1 MKLFFALIMVIVISG
16 IAQLCLPWWI
26 IAPIAF
32 AVCYL
37 LKLKTGEA
45 FLVSFLSI
53 FILWAGYAYYMD
65 MRNEHILCKK
75 VAALLHL
82 SLPPLILLI
91 TGLVGGLVAGFAGL
105 ASGFLVKR

>member
-1 MKLFFALIMVIVISG
+1 MVILISG
-16 IAQLCLPWWI
+16 IAQLYLPWWI

-37 LKLKTGEA
+37 FKLKAGEA
-45 FLVSFLSI
+45 FLVSFMAI
-53 FILWAGYAYYMD
+53 FILWGGYAYYLD
-65 MRNEHILCKK
+65 MNNGHILCKR

-91 TGLVGGLVAGFAGL
+91 TGLVGGLVAGLAGL
-105 ASGFLVKR
+105 AGGFLIKK